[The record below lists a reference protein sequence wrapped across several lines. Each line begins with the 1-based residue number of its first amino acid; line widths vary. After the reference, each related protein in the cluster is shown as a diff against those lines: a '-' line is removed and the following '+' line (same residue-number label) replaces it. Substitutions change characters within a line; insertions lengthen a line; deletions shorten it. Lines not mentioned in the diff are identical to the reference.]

1 MQKVYK
7 LIKLDFPLMFTI
19 ANGTILKGQYL
30 QPVRENI
37 VVDEGKII
45 EISKEV
51 KEGKIID
58 VEGAVVCPSFI
69 NGHMH
74 IGDSIIKD
82 EGYGLSLSEMVKPPN
97 GVKHVA
103 LSNASEDDLIDA
115 MRKSMKDMVESGTTH
130 FIDYREGGLEGV
142 KLLKKASADLPIK
155 PIILGRD
162 DSFYGDDPDLNKVK
176 AAIQKLL
183 KIADGIAPSG
193 FGEITFEVADL
204 IVRECS
210 RQGKI
215 SSIHVGESESNQIES
230 LNEYHASEIE
240 RGVKSNFN
248 QLVHLT
254 NPKGEDLDLVSKS
267 NQNVVLCPRAN
278 ATLNVGV
285 APLYKMLSS
294 GIKPL
299 LGTDNVMLNSPNML
313 RELEFTLKLMSVY
326 YKNYINPVDLV
337 KMATTNICGFNINN
351 IVEKSMIKEDNFAEF
366 IVFKSFSKNPYLNI
380 CNRVE
385 SKNILY
391 IINKKF
397 SI

>member
-1 MQKVYK
+1 
-7 LIKLDFPLMFTI
+7 MFTI
-19 ANGTILKGQYL
+19 SNGLILKGQDL
-30 QPVRENI
+30 KPVRENI
-37 VVDEGKII
+37 VVDDGKII
-45 EISKEV
+45 EIAKDA

-58 VEGAVVCPSFI
+58 VDGAVVSPSFI
-69 NGHMH
+69 NGHVH

-103 LSNASEDDLIDA
+103 LSNAGDDELIDA

-142 KLLKKASADLPIK
+142 KLLKKASADLPIR

-162 DSFYGDDPDLNKVK
+162 DSFYGDDPDLAKVRH
-176 AAIQKLL
+176 AIRKLL

-193 FGEITFEVADL
+193 FGEITSEVARL
-204 IVRECS
+204 IVDECN

-215 SSIHVGESESNQIES
+215 SSIHVAESESNQIES
-230 LNEYHASEIE
+230 LNNDNQTEIAK
-240 RGVKSNFN
+240 GVEADFN

-254 NPKGEDLDLVSKS
+254 NPKGNDLELVSKS
-267 NQNVVLCPRAN
+267 GQNVVVCPRAN

-285 APLYKMLSS
+285 APLKRMLNL
-294 GIKPL
+294 GLKPL

-313 RELEFTLKLMSVY
+313 RELEFTLKIMSVHY
-326 YKNYINPVDLV
+326 RSYIEPAELV
-337 KMATTNICGFNINN
+337 KMATTNVCGFKIND
-351 IVEKSMIKEDNFAEF
+351 IIKKSMILEDNFAEF
-366 IVFKSFSKNPYLNI
+366 IVYKSFSRNPYLNI
-380 CNRVE
+380 CNRAE
-385 SKNILY
+385 TKNILY